1 MSKFIDKLSSYFVVS
16 YVKQTPAVRFGLLL
30 CYGTAILIAMAL
42 IIATLGLLLT

>member
-30 CYGTAILIAMAL
+30 CYGTAIIIGAAL
-42 IIATLGLLLT
+42 IVATVNLLLT